1 MDTVNLNTGKFVISK
16 CEDEEIKSF
25 LESGVSNYFMEL
37 SQYINDNDDDGIIHY
52 ATEMTMASLFVSGN
66 LRNDPKMTGVQ
77 EYGTI
82 CLKNNKEVKGR
93 PDIFIKSGTNVIW
106 IECKYQKN
114 INPLR
119 SDHWDIKGW
128 LEWDRQNAFS
138 QVETYYQSEGKNLNN
153 TYTKRYLVTL
163 CFKLIE
169 ENKEEHEKQ
178 VAIIESKVENDFES
192 NCIWCY
198 KVVFFNVEKG
208 KAVDVEVYGTCYD
221 VLKNSQPITS

>member
-1 MDTVNLNTGKFVISK
+1 
-16 CEDEEIKSF
+16 
-25 LESGVSNYFMEL
+25 
-37 SQYINDNDDDGIIHY
+37 
-52 ATEMTMASLFVSGN
+52 
-66 LRNDPKMTGVQ
+66 
-77 EYGTI
+77 
-82 CLKNNKEVKGR
+82 
-93 PDIFIKSGTNVIW
+93 
-106 IECKYQKN
+106 
-114 INPLR
+114 LR

-208 KAVDVEVYGTCYD
+208 KDVDVEVYGTCYD